1 MSNLKKKERN
11 GLRLMALLVILC
23 SRRYFRIHSTGL
35 SDKLCFAQDPF
46 FFGYHTRIFVAW
58 HNIIFSDSVG
68 FFISF
73 FYIYLC
79 LFLVVQL

>member
-1 MSNLKKKERN
+1 
-11 GLRLMALLVILC
+11 MALLVILC

-35 SDKLCFAQDPF
+35 SDKLCFAQDLLF
-46 FFGYHTRIFVAW
+46 FCYHTRVFAAW
-58 HNIIFSDSVG
+58 HNIIIISDSVG

-73 FYIYLC
+73 FIYLC